1 MFKRIVSA
9 VLSVAIT
16 VSCCSVLFASANN
29 DILHATGGIWQSPSE
44 ISERCDITVIDC
56 VEADNNTRTT
66 IPSSF
71 DVSTNSATASFFPPI
86 GNQGQISSCAGWAT
100 TYYQFTYELNKYKNT
115 TTTDSNIL
123 SPAWTYNYINGGTNV
138 GTYLSDAYSVL
149 RNQGALTLADYP
161 HSSVSSTYSYS
172 WSTDVTKMI
181 DALEYRAT
189 TTSYTVSS
197 SSQLSTIKSKIADG
211 HVGVIWTNSSGWS
224 IETNSLGENFIVR
237 GSSSG
242 NGGHFMTVVGYD
254 DNIQI
259 TVNGVTLTGAFKLAN
274 SWGESWGNDGYIWVS
289 YDALNY
295 TSAHGTTWQSNY
307 NTTRSSV
314 FGGGSSNSF
323 YFINVKKCDVCFV
336 GYVQYV
342 SNDPWNLTFYANP
355 SASAT
360 TKKWSSLV
368 GSPIANP
375 TYRCLVFD
383 YFDAAASYDLNNYL
397 SGNWTI
403 RMSGDSDYATY
414 RISPRIIDNLENPIA
429 PIDTVYGSI
438 TNDTYSRTTNINLAK
453 GRVTS
458 YDNNEITSADSEL
471 IMNYIVKN
479 VEFSNLQEFLA
490 DYNSSGSVDISDVIA
505 MNKYIAAQ
513 AGETYALTDYI
524 DEWECSL
531 ADVIEEEYDITIEQY
546 VSENYAELNTMNVI
560 PAELRSETYVQ

>member
-1 MFKRIVSA
+1 MFKRLLSV
-9 VLSVAIT
+9 VLSIVTT
-16 VSCCSVLFASANN
+16 VSCCSVLFASA
-29 DILHATGGIWQSPSE
+29 DDTSSHATGGLWESPDDCS
-44 ISERCDITVIDC
+44 ITVIDC
-56 VEADNNTRTT
+56 SEAETTTRS
-66 IPSSF
+66 IPPSEF
-71 DVSTNSATASFFPPI
+71 DISTNPNTSSFFPPI
-86 GNQGQISSCAGWAT
+86 GNQGQMNSCAGWAT
-100 TYYQFTYELNKYKNT
+100 TYYQFTYELNRYKNT
-115 TTTDSNIL
+115 PTTDSNIL
-123 SPAWTYNYINGGTNV
+123 SPSWTYNYINGGANV
-138 GTYLSDAYSVL
+138 PTYLSDAYSVL

-161 HSSVSSTYSYS
+161 HSSTSSTYSYS
-172 WSTDVTKMI
+172 WSTDITKMI

-189 TTSYTVSS
+189 VSSYYVSS
-197 SSQLSTIKSKIADG
+197 SSQISTIKSKISDG
-211 HVGVIWTNSSGWS
+211 HIGVIWTNPSGWS
-224 IETNSLGENFIVR
+224 IEANDSGENFIVR
-237 GSSSG
+237 GSNYN
-242 NGGHFMTVVGYD
+242 NGGHFMAVVGYD

-259 TVNGVTLTGAFKLAN
+259 DINGVTLTGAFKLAN
-274 SWGESWGNDGYIWVS
+274 SWGASQNEWPEGNDGFIWVA
-289 YDALNY
+289 YDALNSVSSY
-295 TSAHGTTWQSNY
+295 GTAWQSDYSTNR
-307 NTTRSSV
+307 TSV
-314 FGGGSSNSF
+314 FGSGNYF
-323 YFINVKKCDVCFV
+323 YFIDVKECDVCFV

-342 SNDPWNLTFYANP
+342 SNDPWNLAFYANP
-355 SASAT
+355 STSAT

-368 GSPIANP
+368 GSPIANA

-403 RMSGDSDYATY
+403 RMSGDSDYSTY

-505 MNKYIAAQ
+505 MNQYIAAQ

-524 DEWECSL
+524 DEWGCSL

-546 VSENYAELNTMNVI
+546 VSENYAELNAMNVI